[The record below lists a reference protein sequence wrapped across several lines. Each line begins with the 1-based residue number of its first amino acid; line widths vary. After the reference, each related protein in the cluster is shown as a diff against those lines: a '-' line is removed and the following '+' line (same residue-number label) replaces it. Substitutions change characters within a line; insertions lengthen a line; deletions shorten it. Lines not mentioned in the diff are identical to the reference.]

1 MSHQRFFAVALIAAA
16 AIALAAALGV
26 PGLAYL
32 PIAVLLLACLL
43 MMVFMKRGMSH
54 GDHSS
59 HDEHTSE
66 RSGTLT
72 LAELPLGE
80 DHAPIIVELR
90 ADR

>member
-66 RSGTLT
+66 RSGTL
-72 LAELPLGE
+72 AELPLGE